1 MSMQPQST
9 QIEAY
14 TQRLEGLETVWWKK
28 LLPVQAP
35 YRWNLKRLKLGYV
48 LDVGCGIGRNLKN
61 LDGQG
66 LGVDHNPNSVA
77 LCRQR
82 GLRAM
87 TTEEFLASP
96 EAQPG
101 RFDSILAAHVLEHLQ
116 QADQRALVRDYLPY
130 LKSGGRLVLITPQEV
145 GYASDASH
153 VQFVTNTELRAL
165 AAELGLVVERDY
177 SFPFPRA
184 VGKLFIYNEFVVVL
198 RKP

>member
-96 EAQPG
+96 EAQAG

-130 LKSGGRLVLITPQEV
+130 LKSGGRFVLITPQEV

>member
-116 QADQRALVRDYLPY
+116 QADRRALVRDYLPY